1 MSHQKLWQLDA
12 NPNEQYERYLVPAM
26 FAPWASDLVELA
38 APQPGERVLDVAC
51 GTGVVARL
59 MAPQVGVTGK
69 VVGLDFSAER
79 LSVARSQTPSQGAE
93 VEWREGDA
101 MTLPFAD
108 AEFNLV
114 CCHQGLQFF
123 PDRLAAIREMFR
135 VLIPGGR
142 LLLSVWRSIEH
153 HPDAV
158 AMAAALQRHVSAEA
172 ASVRNEIFSLGD
184 AETIE
189 GLLDEAGF
197 REIVIRPI
205 IKTLSFP
212 SAEAFTTRYI
222 SAVGP
227 LARMVSEVD
236 DITRTAILE
245 DMSVALQSYINSDG
259 LAIPTASHLVTAHA

>member
-1 MSHQKLWQLDA
+1 
-12 NPNEQYERYLVPAM
+12 
-26 FAPWASDLVELA
+26 
-38 APQPGERVLDVAC
+38 
-51 GTGVVARL
+51 

-79 LSVARSQTPSQGAE
+79 LSVARSQTPTQGAE

-153 HPDAV
+153 HLDAV